1 VPYELTRV
9 FEFSAAHFLPE
20 AGETHKCRTAHGHNF
35 VIDVTVRGEPDR
47 RAGWVIDFADIRAAV
62 GPVVGELDHHLLNEI
77 PGLENPT
84 SESLARWLWQRLKP
98 RLPGLARIAVSET
111 PSSRCV
117 YWEEE

>member
-1 VPYELTRV
+1 MPYELTRV
-9 FEFSAAHFLPE
+9 FEFSAAHYLPE

-84 SESLARWLWQRLKP
+84 AEHIAIWIWRQLKS
-98 RLPGLARIAVSET
+98 RLPALSEIRIAET
-111 PSSRCV
+111 CTAGCIYRG
-117 YWEEE
+117 E